1 MTRELRDERK
11 SSACRTSQ
19 RIIAPAASVSLMSAK
34 LTKRE
39 GSAQALDVV

>member
-1 MTRELRDERK
+1 MPDK
-11 SSACRTSQ
+11 Q

-39 GSAQALDVV
+39 GSAQTLDVV